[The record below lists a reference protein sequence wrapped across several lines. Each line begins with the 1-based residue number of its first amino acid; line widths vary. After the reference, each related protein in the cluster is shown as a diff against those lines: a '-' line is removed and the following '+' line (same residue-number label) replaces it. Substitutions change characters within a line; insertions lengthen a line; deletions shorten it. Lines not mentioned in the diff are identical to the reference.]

1 MKSTSV
7 IKNIKGKILGYFA
20 KTKGDDYS
28 TFFKTVISNDF
39 IVLSGSNNN
48 SSAIFSGYEYKY
60 SFIYISPYNNNVK
73 HTITLMDD
81 GSKVIIQGLVI
92 ITYGDLIIKN
102 VNGSETFSF
111 VDNITP
117 DFVVG
122 HNKLYLIKEPLI
134 FTR

>member
-28 TFFKTVISNDF
+28 TFFKTIISNEFYALTGNDDM
-39 IVLSGSNNN
+39 
-48 SSAIFSGYEYKY
+48 SSSIFYDRKF
-60 SFIYISPYNNNVK
+60 SFIYINGSTNNRK
-73 HTITLMDD
+73 LTFTLMTN
-81 GSKVIIQGLVI
+81 SVIIQGLVLI
-92 ITYGDLIIKN
+92 GNGDLIIQN
-102 VNGSETFSF
+102 VNGNETFSF

-122 HNKLYLIKEPLI
+122 NAKLYLIKEPLI